1 MDIVN
6 TLELIIPKMRQ
17 QMFQKRIYS
26 LDVLYEAIEEVG
38 KYYSIKEIDIFFA
51 KLGIFLKSQ
60 EITELLHHCRHSE
73 TQIDLIKLVY
83 LFRTT
88 IPEDIVDELNE
99 IFNILSNGQASINL
113 DELMKHLNEKEH
125 PQCELMKKDL
135 QFIKDSVIKGIK
147 NIIGDKTEIL
157 REEFLEFHY
166 NIFWIMP
173 DFQIEHFKRE
183 LPLMWGIRRLR

>member
-6 TLELIIPKMRQ
+6 TLENIIHKMRQ

-38 KYYSIKEIDIFFA
+38 KYYSIKELDIFLA
-51 KLGIFLKSQ
+51 KFGIFLKSQ

-73 TQIDLIKLVY
+73 TQIDLIKYVY
-83 LFRTT
+83 LFRTS

-99 IFNILSNGQASINL
+99 IFNILSNGQSSINI
-113 DELMKHLNEKEH
+113 DELISHLNEKEH
-125 PQCELMKKDL
+125 PQCELMKKNL
-135 QFIKDSVIKGIK
+135 QYIKDSVIKGIK
-147 NIIGDKTEIL
+147 NIIGDKNDIL

-166 NIFWIMP
+166 NIFWVMP
-173 DFQIEHFKRE
+173 EYCHGNFRKKIAS
-183 LPLMWGIRRLR
+183 MWNVQF

>member
-6 TLELIIPKMRQ
+6 NLEMIIPKIRQ
-17 QMFQKRIYS
+17 QMFTKRIYS
-26 LDVLYEAIEEVG
+26 LDVLYELIEVEG
-38 KYYSIKEIDIFFA
+38 KYYPIKELDVLFA
-51 KLGIFLKSQ
+51 KIGVYLKSQ
-60 EITELLHHCRHSE
+60 EITELLNYCRHDE
-73 TQIDLIKLVY
+73 TQIDLIKFVY

-113 DELMKHLNEKEH
+113 DELIQHLNVKEH

-135 QFIKDSVIKGIK
+135 QFVKDSVIKGFK
-147 NIIGDKTEIL
+147 NIIGDKNDII

-166 NIFWIMP
+166 NIFWVMP
-173 DFQIEHFKRE
+173 EYCHGNFRKKIAS
-183 LPLMWGIRRLR
+183 MWNVQF

>member
-99 IFNILSNGQASINL
+99 IFNILSNGQSSINI
-113 DELMKHLNEKEH
+113 DELIQHLNEKEH
-125 PQCELMKKDL
+125 PQCELMKKNL
-135 QFIKDSVIKGIK
+135 QYIKDSVIKGIK
-147 NIIGDKTEIL
+147 NIIGDKNDIL

-166 NIFWIMP
+166 NIFWVMP
-173 DFQIEHFKRE
+173 EYCHGNFRKKIASMWNVHF
-183 LPLMWGIRRLR
+183 

>member
-38 KYYSIKEIDIFFA
+38 KYYSIKELDIFLA
-51 KLGIFLKSQ
+51 KFGIFLKSQ
-60 EITELLHHCRHSE
+60 EITELLHHCRYSE
-73 TQIDLIKLVY
+73 TQIDLIKYVY
-83 LFRTT
+83 LFRTS

-99 IFNILSNGQASINL
+99 IFNILSNGQSSINI
-113 DELMKHLNEKEH
+113 DELISHLNEKEH
-125 PQCELMKKDL
+125 PQCELMKKNL
-135 QFIKDSVIKGIK
+135 QYIKDSVIKGIK
-147 NIIGDKTEIL
+147 NIIGDKNEIL

-166 NIFWIMP
+166 NIFWVMP
-173 DFQIEHFKRE
+173 EYCHGNFRKKIA
-183 LPLMWGIRRLR
+183 LMWNVQF

>member
-38 KYYSIKEIDIFFA
+38 KYYPIKELDIFLA
-51 KLGIFLKSQ
+51 KFGIFLKSQ
-60 EITELLHHCRHSE
+60 EITELLHHCRYSE
-73 TQIDLIKLVY
+73 TQVDLIKFVY
-83 LFRTT
+83 LFRTS

-99 IFNILSNGQASINL
+99 IFNALSNGQPSININ
-113 DELMKHLNEKEH
+113 ELMQHLNEKEH
-125 PQCELMKKDL
+125 PQCELMKKNL
-135 QFIKDSVIKGIK
+135 QFVKDSVIKGIK
-147 NIIGDKTEIL
+147 NIIGDKEDIL

-166 NIFWIMP
+166 NIFWVMP
-173 DFQIEHFKRE
+173 EYCHGNFRKKIA
-183 LPLMWGIRRLR
+183 LMWNVQF

>member
-38 KYYSIKEIDIFFA
+38 KYYPIKEIDIFFG

-60 EITELLHHCRHSE
+60 EITELLHHCRYSE
-73 TQIDLIKLVY
+73 TQVDLIKFVY
-83 LFRTT
+83 LFRTS
-88 IPEDIVDELNE
+88 IPEDIVNELNE
-99 IFNILSNGQASINL
+99 IFNILSNGQSSIDIN
-113 DELMKHLNEKEH
+113 ELIKNLNEKEH
-125 PQCELMKKDL
+125 PQCELMKKNL
-135 QFIKDSVIKGIK
+135 QYIKDSVIKGIK
-147 NIIGDKTEIL
+147 NIIGDKNVIL

-166 NIFWIMP
+166 NIFWVMP
-173 DFQIEHFKRE
+173 EYCHGNFRKKIA
-183 LPLMWGIRRLR
+183 LMWNVQF

>member
-38 KYYSIKEIDIFFA
+38 KYYSIKELDMFLA
-51 KLGIFLKSQ
+51 KFGIFLKSQ
-60 EITELLHHCRHSE
+60 EITELLHHCRYSE
-73 TQIDLIKLVY
+73 TQIDLIKYVY
-83 LFRTT
+83 LFRTS

-99 IFNILSNGQASINL
+99 IFNILSNGQSSINI
-113 DELMKHLNEKEH
+113 DELISHLNEKEH
-125 PQCELMKKDL
+125 PQCELMKKNL
-135 QFIKDSVIKGIK
+135 QYIKDSVIKGIK

-166 NIFWIMP
+166 NIFWVMP
-173 DFQIEHFKRE
+173 EYCQGNFRKKIA
-183 LPLMWGIRRLR
+183 LMWNVQF

>member
-147 NIIGDKTEIL
+147 NIIGDKAEIL

-166 NIFWIMP
+166 NIFWVMP
-173 DFQIEHFKRE
+173 EYCHGNFRKKIAS
-183 LPLMWGIRRLR
+183 MWNVQF

>member
-166 NIFWIMP
+166 NIFWVMP
-173 DFQIEHFKRE
+173 EYCHGNFRKKIDY
-183 LPLMWGIRRLR
+183 MWNVQF

>member
-38 KYYSIKEIDIFFA
+38 KYYPIKEIDIFFG

-60 EITELLHHCRHSE
+60 EITELLHHCRYSE
-73 TQIDLIKLVY
+73 TQVDLIKFVY
-83 LFRTT
+83 LFRTS

-166 NIFWIMP
+166 NIFWVMP
-173 DFQIEHFKRE
+173 EYCHGNFRKKIA
-183 LPLMWGIRRLR
+183 LMWNVQF

>member
-26 LDVLYEAIEEVG
+26 LDVLYETIEEIG
-38 KYYSIKEIDIFFA
+38 KYYSIKELDILFSKF
-51 KLGIFLKSQ
+51 GIFLKSQ
-60 EITELLHHCRHSE
+60 EITELLHHCRYNE
-73 TQIDLIKLVY
+73 TQIDLIKFVY
-83 LFRTT
+83 LFRTN
-88 IPEDIVDELNE
+88 IPNDIIDELNE
-99 IFNILSNGQASINL
+99 IYNILSNGQESININ
-113 DELMKHLNEKEH
+113 ELLNHLNVKEH

-166 NIFWIMP
+166 NIFWVMP
-173 DFQIEHFKRE
+173 EYCHGNFRKKIAS
-183 LPLMWGIRRLR
+183 MWNVQF

>member
-38 KYYSIKEIDIFFA
+38 KYYPIKEIDIFFG

-60 EITELLHHCRHSE
+60 EITELLHHCRYNE
-73 TQIDLIKLVY
+73 TQIDLIKFVY
-83 LFRTT
+83 LFRTN
-88 IPEDIVDELNE
+88 IPNDIIDELNE
-99 IFNILSNGQASINL
+99 IYNILSNGQESININ
-113 DELMKHLNEKEH
+113 ELLNHLNVKEH
-125 PQCELMKKDL
+125 PQCELMKKNL
-135 QFIKDSVIKGIK
+135 QYIKDSVIKGIK
-147 NIIGDKTEIL
+147 NIIGDKNDII

-166 NIFWIMP
+166 NIYWVMP
-173 DFQIEHFKRE
+173 NYCHENFRKK
-183 LPLMWGIRRLR
+183 LPLMWNVQF

>member
-135 QFIKDSVIKGIK
+135 KFIKDSVIKGIK

-166 NIFWIMP
+166 NIFWVMP
-173 DFQIEHFKRE
+173 EYCHGNFRKKIAS
-183 LPLMWGIRRLR
+183 MWNVQF

>member
-113 DELMKHLNEKEH
+113 DELMNHLNEKEH

-166 NIFWIMP
+166 NIFWVMP
-173 DFQIEHFKRE
+173 EYCHGNFRKKIAS
-183 LPLMWGIRRLR
+183 MWNVQF